1 MTASEVFELRRQGRQ
16 EEAYEAARQLYA
28 TDKSPYSAAAMF
40 WTAVDIFRARMK
52 EGRTVEAGK
61 ILLALERL
69 RPSVPDKD
77 GWVSMAMQK
86 CHALSGNKENRSL
99 TRREKTAKQ
108 EMGTWGEDM
117 ASAYLREKGYVILE
131 RNWHSKHRDIDII
144 AQKDDVVVFVEV
156 KTRHSQDF
164 GSPAEAVNFKKQKNL
179 LLSINSYL
187 KYKNIEQSWRFDV
200 IAIVGTVGQEYVI
213 EHIEDFLLNFR

>member
-1 MTASEVFELRRQGRQ
+1 
-16 EEAYEAARQLYA
+16 
-28 TDKSPYSAAAMF
+28 
-40 WTAVDIFRARMK
+40 
-52 EGRTVEAGK
+52 
-61 ILLALERL
+61 
-69 RPSVPDKD
+69 
-77 GWVSMAMQK
+77 
-86 CHALSGNKENRSL
+86 
-99 TRREKTAKQ
+99 
-108 EMGTWGEDM
+108 MGTWGEDM

-164 GSPAEAVNFKKQKNL
+164 SSPAEAVNFKKQKNL

-213 EHIEDFLLNFR
+213 EHIEDFQLNFR